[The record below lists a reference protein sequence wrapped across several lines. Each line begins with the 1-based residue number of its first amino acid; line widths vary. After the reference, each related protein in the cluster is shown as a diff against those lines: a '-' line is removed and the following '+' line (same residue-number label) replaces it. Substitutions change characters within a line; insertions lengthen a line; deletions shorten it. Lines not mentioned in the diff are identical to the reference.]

1 MRKHKSILS
10 RSRQLSEEFKVWIME
25 VLPRWM
31 RSVVMLL
38 FVLLIYVVVC
48 VMMMCVGVVAC

>member
-1 MRKHKSILS
+1 
-10 RSRQLSEEFKVWIME
+10 ME

-48 VMMMCVGVVAC
+48 VMMMCVGVVACLQLLAW

>member
-1 MRKHKSILS
+1 M
-10 RSRQLSEEFKVWIME
+10 WIME

-48 VMMMCVGVVAC
+48 VMMMCVGVVACLQLLAW